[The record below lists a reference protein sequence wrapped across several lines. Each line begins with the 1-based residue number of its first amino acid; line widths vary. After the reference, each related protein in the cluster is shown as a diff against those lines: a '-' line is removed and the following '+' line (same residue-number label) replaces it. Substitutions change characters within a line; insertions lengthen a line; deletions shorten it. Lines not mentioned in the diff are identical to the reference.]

1 MGIGALIIFIAM
13 LLVAGITASVLIQTM
28 GSLQEQALQTG
39 TETIRDISTGL
50 KVTHVS
56 GYSDGSTIT
65 QLAIFITPIAA
76 SYDMDLTYGYIS
88 LSDSTKKV
96 ILNYSN
102 TCFNSSVTNGLFST
116 MNASNL
122 TATTFGVIVVRDV
135 DASCSSTTPV
145 INNGDLVVLLINTSK
160 CFSGISTR
168 TDVSGNVY
176 PEYGISGVIAFTTPS
191 AFSNTIIDLQP

>member
-1 MGIGALIIFIAM
+1 M
-13 LLVAGITASVLIQTM
+13 LVAGITASVLIQTM

-76 SYDMDLTYGYIS
+76 SDDMDLTYGYIS

-135 DASCSSTTPV
+135 DTSCSSTTPV
-145 INNGDLVVLLINTSK
+145 INNGDLVVLLVNTSK